1 MHFESL
7 SIWVLGSCSH
17 MTLVAWLQILV
28 GCSFGLGFVFLCLLL
43 YVRADV
49 LPLFIGSN
57 FEQVDTEGSNSSTG
71 VDPGI
76 QVLYGVSGD
85 SNESK
90 VNGAQKQ
97 VKND

>member
-1 MHFESL
+1 MYFESL
-7 SIWVLGSCSH
+7 SICVLGSGSH
-17 MTLVAWLQILV
+17 MTLVAWLQTIV
-28 GCSFGLGFVFLCLLL
+28 FCSFVLGFVFLCLLL

>member
-1 MHFESL
+1 MYFESL
-7 SIWVLGSCSH
+7 SICVLGSGSH
-17 MTLVAWLQILV
+17 MTLVAWLQTIV
-28 GCSFGLGFVFLCLLL
+28 FCSFVLGFVFLCLLL

-71 VDPGI
+71 VDSGI

>member
-1 MHFESL
+1 M
-7 SIWVLGSCSH
+7 LGSGSH
-17 MTLVAWLQILV
+17 MTLVAWLQTIV
-28 GCSFGLGFVFLCLLL
+28 FCSFVLGFVFLCLLL